1 MQSWEGPLYAALCWA
16 GVSQRGQQSV
26 YSLQAM
32 GSKPSLK
39 VPVTTLWSP
48 PLTHGQCSPLSDPKS
63 AARLLL
69 EEVDVHRNE
78 VNLLFYTAL
87 MQLLML
93 YQLNTKTCILLVN
106 VEIGLEFIDV
116 LVYIQRCTNP

>member
-1 MQSWEGPLYAALCWA
+1 MPLFAALCWA
-16 GVSQRGQQSV
+16 GVGQRGQQSV

-32 GSKPSLK
+32 GSKPSLR

-69 EEVDVHRNE
+69 EGVDVHRNE
-78 VNLLFYTAL
+78 VKPLV
-87 MQLLML
+87 L
-93 YQLNTKTCILLVN
+93 YSSLAAASVTFRDAPIH
-106 VEIGLEFIDV
+106 DV
-116 LVYIQRCTNP
+116 YL